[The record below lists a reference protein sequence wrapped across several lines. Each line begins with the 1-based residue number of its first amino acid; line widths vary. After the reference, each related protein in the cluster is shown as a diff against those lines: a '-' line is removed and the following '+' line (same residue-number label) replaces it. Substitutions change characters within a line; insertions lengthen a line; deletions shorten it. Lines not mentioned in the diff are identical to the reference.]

1 MMQSKRIGI
10 TGGIATGKSTVTRY
24 LKEKGFTV
32 IDADQITHELY
43 DHSVSFKDKIVAEFG
58 DEIVMDGKI
67 DRKGLG
73 AVVFKDETRKKALEE
88 IAHPLIFGKIIEK
101 ILAAEKNEKIVFID
115 IPLLFEVKEEFRKIL
130 KLDKIWLVFTT
141 EDLQLKRLMERNNL
155 SKEEAVLRI
164 NSQLPLNKKIELSD
178 VILYNIKNVNFLY
191 EQIDNELR
199 DEGIL

>member
-43 DHSVSFKDKIVAEFG
+43 DHSVSFQEKIVSSFG
-58 DEIVMDGKI
+58 KEIAVDGKI
-67 DRKGLG
+67 DRKALG
-73 AVVFKDETRKKALEE
+73 AMVFKDNTRKKALEE
-88 IAHPLIFGKIIEK
+88 IAHPLIFEK
-101 ILAAEKNEKIVFID
+101 IAEETAAAEKNEKTVFID
-115 IPLLFEVKEEFRKIL
+115 IPLLFEVREEYRRKL
-130 KLDKIWLVFTT
+130 RLDKIWLVYTT